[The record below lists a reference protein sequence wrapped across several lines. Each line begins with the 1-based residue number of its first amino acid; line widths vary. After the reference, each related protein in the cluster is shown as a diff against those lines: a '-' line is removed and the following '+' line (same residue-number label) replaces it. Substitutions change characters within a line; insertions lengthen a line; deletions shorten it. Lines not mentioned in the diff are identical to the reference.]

1 MEIEQRTKRY
11 HVTIAGPKNRTE
23 ALVTSLTMEK
33 NYNNVQIIKYLEY
46 K

>member
-1 MEIEQRTKRY
+1 MYIDQKTKIY

-23 ALVTSLTMEK
+23 ALVTSLTIEK
-33 NYNNVQIIKYLEY
+33 NYNNAQIYLEY